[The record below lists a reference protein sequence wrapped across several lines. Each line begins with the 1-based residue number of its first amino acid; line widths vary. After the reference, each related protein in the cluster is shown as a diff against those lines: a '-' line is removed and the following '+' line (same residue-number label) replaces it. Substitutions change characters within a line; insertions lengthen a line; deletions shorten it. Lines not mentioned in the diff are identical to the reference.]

1 MEEDIMRI
9 LVALDKNPY
18 SEYVVRLVA
27 ELAGNTWA
35 HVTLLGIGTNGSPEE
50 VKSSQSSS
58 AVGEEDLAAVLDTY
72 RKAFLGHFQET
83 DSPYGRHTS
92 GYQLIREKKNVL
104 TLDYQ
109 EQHERK
115 NLNVK
120 IRVGNAGRE
129 ILAES
134 EQIEADLIVIG
145 CDPGTGCKW
154 SGAADVCGKIVK
166 NANCSVFVV
175 KEEKKPQ
182 MIDCCLDHDTV
193 SQASIELINQLVT
206 LYHAELEIIGVADAG
221 GLKTDVDRRMARILD
236 YYTSRN
242 IKAWVKVVDGLSL
255 EAIIGQAAEKN
266 LVALWMG
273 KESFLDKIFSRQR
286 LGKLVTNA
294 ESSVLILR

>member
-1 MEEDIMRI
+1 MRI

-18 SEYVVRLVA
+18 SDYVVRLVA

-35 HVTLLGIGTNGSPEE
+35 HVTLLGVETHVSPGELLD
-50 VKSSQSSS
+50 SQSAKTAGEN
-58 AVGEEDLAAVLDTY
+58 AVAAVLDTY
-72 RKAFLGHFQET
+72 REAFLGFFGET

-92 GYQLIREKKNVL
+92 GYKLIQEKKGVVNLV
-104 TLDYQ
+104 YP

-115 NLNVK
+115 NLTVK
-120 IRVGNAGRE
+120 CRAGNASRE
-129 ILAES
+129 ILAEA

-145 CDPGTGCKW
+145 CDPGTDCKW
-154 SGAADVCGKIVK
+154 EGHADICGKIVK

-175 KEEKKPQ
+175 KEEKKPR

-206 LYHAELEIIGVADAG
+206 LYHADLEIIGVADAK
-221 GLKTDVDRRMARILD
+221 GLKSEVDRRMASILD
-236 YYTSRN
+236 YYVSRN

-255 EAIIGQAAEKN
+255 NSIIAQAAEKN
-266 LVALWMG
+266 LVAMWMG
-273 KESFLDKIFSRQR
+273 KESFLDKIFSKQR
-286 LGKLVTNA
+286 LGKLVTSA